1 MNSPG
6 SSVRPARGRWLPVM
20 AFRPVALLATLAA
33 VGCSGRYTP
42 CPDTLTCREQA
53 ARRDAAF
60 AAAVAR
66 EPSPATVLEWP
77 APEVLVDRKARVAYV
92 VTPTLVALD
101 LESGA
106 ERWRAPSVNGEAV
119 WAVGRLL
126 AVGEQGSSIPARL
139 AFVDPTA
146 SGKAVQC
153 TLQLPVPAEAAEVGV
168 DPFARRDEVLAFW
181 KSSLSWKGGTP
192 PEPEFEEA
200 QRRADACG
208 LVSIHPVT
216 CRVEVQELGDFL
228 FRPPEGRPAGCYGLS
243 AGRDLPAAAASMAKQ
258 SRGSAP
264 EILVVGDPVH
274 ESECLERVR
283 KRLEA
288 RDPAG
293 AVMWT
298 HDLAEHTRDLCGPP

>member
-1 MNSPG
+1 MRRAAVLAG
-6 SSVRPARGRWLPVM
+6 SAWWRA
-20 AFRPVALLATLAA
+20 LAA
-33 VGCSGRYTP
+33 AGCSARYTP

-66 EPSPATVLEWP
+66 EPPPPPMPEWP

-101 LESGA
+101 LDSGA
-106 ERWRAPSVNGEAV
+106 ERWRAPSVSGEAV
-119 WAVGRLL
+119 WAVGRLP
-126 AVGEQGSSIPARL
+126 AVGTQGSAFPARL
-139 AFVDPTA
+139 AFVDPSA
-146 SGKAVQC
+146 SGRAVQC
-153 TLQLPVPAEAAEVGV
+153 TLQLPVPGEAAEVGV
-168 DPFARRDEVLAFW
+168 DPFARGDEVLAFW
-181 KSSLSWKGGTP
+181 KSSLSWEGGTP
-192 PEPEFEEA
+192 PPEEFEEA
-200 QRRADACG
+200 QRRAEACG
-208 LVSIHPVT
+208 LVSIDPTT
-216 CRVEVQELGDFL
+216 CRVEVRELGDFL
-228 FRPPEGRPAGCYGLS
+228 FKPPEGRPAGCYGLS
-243 AGRDLPAAAASMAKQ
+243 AGRDLPAAAASMARQ

-293 AVMWT
+293 AVIWT
-298 HDLAEHTRDLCGPP
+298 QELAEHTRDLCGPP